1 MDIKRTTDPSQINFK
16 RKFDLNDKVI
26 IITGACGLIGRAFCE
41 AVAQFG
47 GNVVVAD
54 IEQAKPHEL
63 AEQLEKETM

>member
-1 MDIKRTTDPSQINFK
+1 MSEIKRTTDSTQIDFK
-16 RKFDLNDKVI
+16 EKFSLKNKVI

-54 IEQAKPHEL
+54 IQQTNPEKFAMEL
-63 AEQLEKETM
+63 EERN